1 MKRVLLVVFMLP
13 FLCNGQSIRLSTLAE
28 NRVDEFSHDTIAT
41 TYWHTLSHGTISDPL
56 NISFR
61 ICRINSSYSVEI
73 KMMDAGTKTVV
84 PKNAAFEISL
94 ENGELVTLYNSEYQG
109 ICRGCGAINY
119 NGNDAPG
126 ITLIYPLNKADI
138 VSLQRS
144 YISNLKLYSAEGYWH
159 KKVNERNSELFMNY
173 IELAIN
179 ARLHPV
185 VGN

>member
-1 MKRVLLVVFMLP
+1 MKRILLVVFMLP
-13 FLCNGQSIRLSTLAE
+13 LLCNGQSIRLSTLAE

-61 ICRINSSYSVEI
+61 ICRTNNSYSVEI

-94 ENGELVTLYNSEYQG
+94 ENGELVTLYNSEYQA

-144 YISNLKLYSAEGYWH
+144 YISKLKLYSAEGYWH
-159 KKVNERNSELFMNY
+159 KRVNERNSELFMNY
-173 IELAIN
+173 LELLIN

-185 VGN
+185 AGS